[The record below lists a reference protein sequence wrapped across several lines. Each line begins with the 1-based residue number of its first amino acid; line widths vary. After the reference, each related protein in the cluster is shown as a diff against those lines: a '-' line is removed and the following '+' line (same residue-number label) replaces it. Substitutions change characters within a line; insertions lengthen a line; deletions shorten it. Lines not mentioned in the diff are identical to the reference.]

1 MADSADLPQKLDV
14 QSFKQLELELRQ
26 KLLSAQLEMIE
37 KKAFSTLIVVDGLDG
52 AGKGE
57 SVARLYEWMDARHL
71 VCNAYGEPT
80 DEARA
85 RPRLWQ
91 FWRDLPAKGETA
103 IVFGSWYQRIL
114 REHISGS
121 MDDKTVEHELARVRR
136 FEEMLALEGV
146 LVLKFWYTLPR
157 GEQKRRLEEI
167 GKKKHAARH
176 VLADWAA
183 LKNYNKATEL
193 GERII
198 HETGDTHA
206 PWFVIP
212 SKDAQVRDASVAK
225 EIASAMRAKLDE
237 CKAAAP
243 ASRAPVTKQT
253 TVSSALDAIDLTARL
268 DEETYERKLAK
279 LQRKLSDM
287 SDQKAFSKT
296 GMILVFQG
304 NDAAGKGG
312 AIRRVIQPLDPRI
325 YKVYP
330 IGAPTD
336 EELARPYLWR
346 FWRRMPRRGQIAIFD
361 RSWYERVLVERVE
374 GYARHE
380 AWSRAYEEINEFER
394 ELTDFGF
401 SICKFWLGISAD
413 EQLRRFKARE
423 ETAHKMHKI
432 TDDDWRNRLK
442 WDKYAIAAAD
452 MVERTNTDHAPW
464 TLVSSED
471 KRHARIE
478 VLKTICREL
487 KQKL

>member
-1 MADSADLPQKLDV
+1 MVDSADLPQKMDGK
-14 QSFKQLELELRQ
+14 SFRKLEPELRQ
-26 KLLSAQLEMIE
+26 ELLSVQLEMIE
-37 KKAFSTLIVVDGLDG
+37 KKAFSTLIVVDGMDG

-80 DEARA
+80 DEAKA

-114 REHISGS
+114 REHVAGN
-121 MDDKTVEHELARVRR
+121 MDDKAVGLELARVRQ

-146 LVLKFWYTLPR
+146 LVLKFWYTLPKD
-157 GEQKRRLEEI
+157 EQKRRLEKI
-167 GKKKHAARH
+167 GKKKNVARH

-183 LKNYNKATEL
+183 LKNYDKAARL

-198 HETGDTHA
+198 EETGAADA
-206 PWFVIP
+206 PWFAIP
-212 SKDAQVRDASVAK
+212 SQDAQYRDAAVART
-225 EIASAMRAKLDE
+225 IAKAMRARLE
-237 CKAAAP
+237 ACKAKAP
-243 ASRAPVTKQT
+243 ASARVVLKRSEAGSPV
-253 TVSSALDAIDLTARL
+253 DAIDLTARL
-268 DEETYERKLAK
+268 DEETYAKKLKK
-279 LQRKLSDM
+279 LQQKLSVM
-287 SDQKAFSKT
+287 SDHKDFAKT

-312 AIRRVIQPLDPRI
+312 AIRRVIRPLDPRI

-346 FWRRMPRRGQIAIFD
+346 FWRRLPRKGQIAIFD

-374 GYARHE
+374 GYARPE
-380 AWSRAYEEINEFER
+380 AWSRAYGEINEFEQ

-401 SICKFWLGISAD
+401 IVCKFWLAISAE
-413 EQLRRFKARE
+413 EQLRRFQARQ
-423 ETAHKMHKI
+423 ETIYKQHKI

-442 WDKYAIAAAD
+442 WDKYAVAAGD
-452 MVERTNTDHAPW
+452 MIERTNTDHAPW

-478 VLKTICREL
+478 VLKTICNEL
-487 KQKL
+487 KRRV